1 MIKYYYNFDKFTLS
15 KDRNRYV
22 IKYNNRVFYLE
33 KVFNLDEV
41 IDQYNLTKDY
51 DNFYRFIANKDDS
64 IITYFQGNS
73 YVLLE
78 DTTNGYSRYNVDN
91 NSLSLNVTNRVEW
104 REIWIR
110 KSDYI
115 EYYYSNIVGKYKLID
130 ESIDYYLGML
140 ETAIYYLYDYGDYKD
155 VSFIVHKYFDKDY
168 LYNPLN
174 LKADVKERDFAE
186 YLKYIFFSN
195 EYLNINVEEL
205 IIRYKDYYN
214 YDLVL
219 ARMLYPNYYF
229 DLFDRVILL
238 EESENVLYKVISRN
252 KEYEVYLKRIGRC
265 VATFFEIKNIDW
277 L

>member
-238 EESENVLYKVISRN
+238 EESENELYKVISRN

>member
-1 MIKYYYNFDKFTLS
+1 M
-15 KDRNRYV
+15 
-22 IKYNNRVFYLE
+22 E
-33 KVFNLDEV
+33 KVYNLDEV
-41 IDQYNLTKDY
+41 IDQFNLTKDY
-51 DNFYRFIANKDDS
+51 DNFYKFVPNREES

-78 DTTNGYSRYNVDN
+78 DTINGYSRYSIND
-91 NSLSLNVTNRVEW
+91 NSLSLNTMNKLEW
-104 REIWIR
+104 RDIWIS

-155 VSFIVHKYFDKDY
+155 VSFIVHKYFDREY

-186 YLKYIFFSN
+186 YLKYIFFN
-195 EYLNINVEEL
+195 REYHNINVEEL

-214 YDLVL
+214 YDLVV

-229 DLFDRVILL
+229 DLFDKVILL
-238 EESENVLYKVISRN
+238 EESEDVLYKVISRN
-252 KEYEVYLKRIGRC
+252 MEYEMYLRRIIKC
-265 VATFFEIKNIDW
+265 ISTFFEIKNIDW